1 MTQVAWGTPTGRG
14 VVAAAT
20 LGSGLT
26 LLDGT
31 VVNVALR
38 TVGDDL
44 DASLAQLQ
52 WITNGYFLSL
62 ASLILIGGALGDRL
76 GRRRVGPGARR
87 RRARRRAPR
96 PARVA
101 GRCVEGRDPE
111 EDACSPCTRRDPREH
126 LPTLRSS

>member
-14 VVAAAT
+14 VIAAAT

-62 ASLILIGGALGDRL
+62 ASLILLGGALGDRL
-76 GRRRVGPGARR
+76 GRRRGFVVGTVWFAL
-87 RRARRRAPR
+87 A
-96 PARVA
+96 
-101 GRCVEGRDPE
+101 
-111 EDACSPCTRRDPREH
+111 S
-126 LPTLRSS
+126 LL

>member
-1 MTQVAWGTPTGRG
+1 MGYAAARG
-14 VVAAAT
+14 IVAAAT

-38 TVGDDL
+38 TMGTDL

-62 ASLILIGGALGDRL
+62 ASLD
-76 GRRRVGPGARR
+76 PARR
-87 RRARRRAPR
+87 F
-96 PARVA
+96 A
-101 GRCVEGRDPE
+101 G
-111 EDACSPCTRRDPREH
+111 
-126 LPTLRSS
+126 